1 MSPFSQLKEQIFGNP
16 ERSLEQAYQAAM
28 KIKSI
33 EDSYFDSNR
42 IPIESAANNPNFPSF
57 LQADVQKTLEI
68 LERRT
73 KEFNSSSS
81 AVGKLGA
88 NHLEKLLFVEGIL
101 AKYTL
106 QSNPGSALIPAPMV
120 GNNITQANN
129 ATYLPTVKVVEVQSD
144 TDKAQA
150 NNKQSNTQSIFE
162 KTGVLP
168 RSIGKTLNKL
178 KKDLDPEAEQEVV
191 NEFRRS
197 RQVTV
202 IAVRLLSLLII
213 VPLLTQQLAK
223 NLAIA
228 PIVQQVRGEE
238 AQVISLDELNSE
250 WKEEALQELNA
261 YEEELKMQHMLKG
274 VPPMAPEIME
284 EKVQAKA
291 NEIAE
296 EFHHKTNNAIA
307 NVFADVFGLIAFGL
321 VLFFRKKDIN
331 LLKSFL
337 DNLVYGLSD
346 SAKAFGIIL
355 FTDIFVGFHSPHGWE
370 VLLEGMANHLG
381 VAPNKSAISLFIA
394 TVPVL
399 MDTVLKYWIFRYLSR
414 MSPSTVATLKEMN
427 E

>member
-1 MSPFSQLKEQIFGNP
+1 
-16 ERSLEQAYQAAM
+16 
-28 KIKSI
+28 
-33 EDSYFDSNR
+33 
-42 IPIESAANNPNFPSF
+42 
-57 LQADVQKTLEI
+57 
-68 LERRT
+68 
-73 KEFNSSSS
+73 
-81 AVGKLGA
+81 
-88 NHLEKLLFVEGIL
+88 
-101 AKYTL
+101 
-106 QSNPGSALIPAPMV
+106 
-120 GNNITQANN
+120 
-129 ATYLPTVKVVEVQSD
+129 
-144 TDKAQA
+144 
-150 NNKQSNTQSIFE
+150 
-162 KTGVLP
+162 
-168 RSIGKTLNKL
+168 
-178 KKDLDPEAEQEVV
+178 
-191 NEFRRS
+191 
-197 RQVTV
+197 
-202 IAVRLLSLLII
+202 
-213 VPLLTQQLAK
+213 
-223 NLAIA
+223 
-228 PIVQQVRGEE
+228 
-238 AQVISLDELNSE
+238 
-250 WKEEALQELNA
+250 
-261 YEEELKMQHMLKG
+261 
-274 VPPMAPEIME
+274 MAPEIME